1 MHNVRLLLAKF
12 DRAGPLHNFFRHDVT
27 PFVRPQEKERVI
39 GIHPSTIAKPA
50 DAPVRNEL
58 MHPALILYL
67 RRISLSRL
75 THPGSRASL
84 GTAGIL
90 CCHRVARISWL
101 LLRVRLRLELLHF
114 HECPSQLL
122 ILYEQFADP
131 LLQASKLG
139 LPLFL

>member
-27 PFVRPQEKERVI
+27 PFVRPQEKER
-39 GIHPSTIAKPA
+39 TIVKPA

-101 LLRVRLRLELLHF
+101 LLRVRHRLELLHF